1 MLLKEID
8 KRKEEDIQCLKNKL
22 ELSDNE
28 KQKYII
34 REELKKLESGL
45 KGEKETAYFIDFNLK
60 DSENYMVLHDLRF
73 EIDGLTAQI
82 DHLLI
87 NKAIGIILIETKNTQ
102 AEVNIND
109 DGTMLYSYANNKSY
123 NLPNPLAQSHRHAL
137 VLGEILK
144 KYNMEIDI
152 MSYVVFLPN
161 VKIKNKILPKKFCR
175 ADTFTEYILNEFK
188 RSPLKILAT
197 VAKMVTNK
205 IPSTKNLENIGN
217 ILLSEHKPVLIDY
230 DKKYSIKVVKDEAV
244 SVENISKEKEE
255 EIEVTTNLE
264 INEKNLAKFKD
275 IQNSKK
281 YMGHEMLSFICIKC
295 DTTQR
300 KGLNTFNQKEVFCKS
315 CGN

>member
-8 KRKEEDIQCLKNKL
+8 KRKEEDIQCLKKKL

-45 KGEKETAYFIDFNLK
+45 KGEKETAYFIDFKLK

-102 AEVNIND
+102 AEVSIND

-123 NLPNPLAQSHRHAL
+123 NMANPLAQSDRHAL
-137 VLGEILK
+137 VLEEILK

-152 MSYVVFLPN
+152 MSYVVFLPG
-161 VKIKNKILPKKFCR
+161 VKIKNKTLPKKFCR

-205 IPSTKNLENIGN
+205 IPSTKNIENIGN

>member
-188 RSPLKILAT
+188 CSPLKILAT

>member
-1 MLLKEID
+1 VLLKEID
-8 KRKEEDIQCLKNKL
+8 KRKEEDIQCLKKKL

-34 REELKKLESGL
+34 RQELTNLETGL

-60 DSENYMVLHDLRF
+60 DSTNYMVLHDLRF

-87 NKAIGIILIETKNTQ
+87 NKAVGIILIETKNTK

-109 DGTMLYSYANNKSY
+109 DGTMLYSYENNKSY
-123 NLPNPLAQSHRHAL
+123 NIANPLAQSKRHAL
-137 VLGEILK
+137 VLEEILK

-152 MSYVVFLPN
+152 MSYVVFLPE
-161 VKIKNKILPKKFCR
+161 VKIKNKTLPKKFCR
-175 ADTFTEYILNEFK
+175 ADTFTEHIYNEFK
-188 RSPLKILAT
+188 HSPLKILST
-197 VAKMVTNK
+197 MAKMVTNK
-205 IPSTKNLENIGN
+205 IPSTKKLENIGN

-230 DKKYSIKVVKDEAV
+230 DKKYKIKEKVVKEV
-244 SVENISKEKEE
+244 NTSNEK
-255 EIEVTTNLE
+255 IEVNSTLKV
-264 INEKNLAKFKD
+264 NEKNLNKFKN

-295 DTTQR
+295 NTTQR
-300 KGLNTFNQKEVFCKS
+300 KSLNSFTNKEFFCKS

>member
-1 MLLKEID
+1 VLLKEID
-8 KRKEEDIQCLKNKL
+8 KRKEEDIQYLKKKL

-34 REELKKLESGL
+34 RQELTNLETGL

-60 DSENYMVLHDLRF
+60 DSTNYMVLHDLRF

-87 NKAIGIILIETKNTQ
+87 NKAVGIILIETKNTK

-109 DGTMLYSYANNKSY
+109 DGTMLYSYPNNKSY
-123 NLPNPLAQSHRHAL
+123 NIANPLAQSKRHAL
-137 VLGEILK
+137 VLEEILK

-152 MSYVVFLPN
+152 MSYVVFLPE

-175 ADTFTEYILNEFK
+175 ADTFTEHIFNEFK
-188 RSPLKILAT
+188 HSPLKILST
-197 VAKMVTNK
+197 MAKMVTNK
-205 IPSTKNLENIGN
+205 IPSTKKLENIGN

-230 DKKYSIKVVKDEAV
+230 DKKYKIKEVKNETV
-244 SVENISKEKEE
+244 SKENISNEKV
-255 EIEVTTNLE
+255 EVYTNVE
-264 INEKNLAKFKD
+264 TNEKNLKKFKD

-281 YMGHEMLSFICIKC
+281 YMGHEMLSFTCINC
-295 DTTQR
+295 NTTQK
-300 KGLNTFNQKEVFCKS
+300 KGLNTFNNKEIFCKS

>member
-22 ELSDNE
+22 KLSDNE
-28 KQKYII
+28 KQKSII
-34 REELKKLESGL
+34 RQELTKLETGL

-87 NKAIGIILIETKNTQ
+87 NKVIGIILVETKNTQ

-109 DGTMLYSYANNKSY
+109 DGTMLYTYENKKSY

-137 VLGEILK
+137 VLAEILK

-152 MSYVVFLPN
+152 MSYVVFLPD
-161 VKIKNKILPKKFCR
+161 VKIKNKILPKSFCR
-175 ADTFTEYILNEFK
+175 ADTFTEYVFNEFK
-188 RSPLKILAT
+188 RSPLKILSSM
-197 VAKMVTNK
+197 AKMVINK

-230 DKKYSIKVVKDEAV
+230 DKKYRIKEVKDEV
-244 SVENISKEKEE
+244 LSVENISKEKEDKE
-255 EIEVTTNLE
+255 EVITNLE
-264 INEKNLAKFKD
+264 IKEKNLSKFKD
-275 IQNSKK
+275 IQSSKK

-300 KGLNTFNQKEVFCKS
+300 KGLNTFNEKEVFCKS

>member
-1 MLLKEID
+1 VLLKEID
-8 KRKEEDIQCLKNKL
+8 KRKEEDIQCLKKKL

-34 REELKKLESGL
+34 RQELKKLESGL

-87 NKAIGIILIETKNTQ
+87 NKVIGIILIETKNTQ

-137 VLGEILK
+137 VIGEILK

-152 MSYVVFLPN
+152 MSYVVFLPD

-175 ADTFTEYILNEFK
+175 ADTFIEYIRNEFK
-188 RSPLKILAT
+188 RSPLRILSS